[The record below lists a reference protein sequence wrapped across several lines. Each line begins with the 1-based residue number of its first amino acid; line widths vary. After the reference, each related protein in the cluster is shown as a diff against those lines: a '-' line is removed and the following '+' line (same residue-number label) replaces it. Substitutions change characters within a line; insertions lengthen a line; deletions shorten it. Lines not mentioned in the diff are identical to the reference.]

1 MKNIISAFFAAVLAL
16 SLVACGSSD
25 DPLSREENSTDIP
38 PSQTEALEGSDTDEP
53 PQTASDAVMPTFQ
66 KTATITETVLVDEC
80 DVRITATELS
90 YSDYSAELALTI
102 ENNSEKD
109 LSFTSN
115 TVGYGCNSVNGY
127 MVKDGYLNCDVAAG
141 KKANDTISI
150 SYDTLMLYGI
160 FEIADMEVGFNISDS
175 DYNHIYS
182 GVGQVKTSASDG
194 YDYDMPSYRENIVS
208 EAAQNTY
215 HYTVPYFSDE
225 ILHDQDGFAV
235 VSSGLMINREG
246 EEALLLEVE
255 NSSAEPV
262 TVITSGICLNG
273 LSINSSAWSYD
284 TINPGKTSVVNLAL
298 SGMLNSSHWDAY
310 GIKDV
315 GTVSL
320 TMHFQNTDGKD
331 VSAPAAISIVNP
343 NGTPSFDKEGQE
355 VYHANDIRFVMKG
368 VVREAAEGGGD
379 MDILLLV
386 ENNRTDRISLR
397 EVYDSFSANGYMM
410 DCTMSSAAMEGGAC
424 AAFVIGL
431 RETDLEENKI
441 AGPDD
446 LGEIEFSV
454 SIEDE
459 HGYEIEEATVNI
471 NHVQ

>member
-1 MKNIISAFFAAVLAL
+1 MKNIVSTFLTTVLIL
-16 SLVACGSSD
+16 SLAACGTSD
-25 DPLSREENSTDIP
+25 DLPSQEENSTDIP
-38 PSQTEALEGSDTDEP
+38 SSQTEAPEELKTDEP
-53 PQTASDAVMPTFQ
+53 PQTAGDAVLPVFQ

-80 DVRITATELS
+80 DVRITATELG

-127 MVKDGYLNCDVAAG
+127 MVEDGYLNCDVAAG

-160 FEIADMEVGFNISDS
+160 FEIADMEIGFNISDS

-182 GVGQVKTSASDG
+182 GVGQVKTSASDSYA
-194 YDYDMPSYRENIVS
+194 YDLPSYRESIVS

-215 HYTVPYFSDE
+215 HYAVPYFSDE
-225 ILHDQDGFAV
+225 VLHEQDGFAV
-235 VSSGLMINREG
+235 VSSGLMINRDG
-246 EEALLLEVE
+246 EEALLLEVV

-262 TVITSGICLNG
+262 TAVTSGICLNG

-284 TINPGKTSVVNLAL
+284 TINPGKTGVVNLVL
-298 SGMLNSSHWDAY
+298 SRMLNSSHWDAY

-320 TMHFQNTDGKD
+320 TMHFQNADGKD
-331 VSAPAAISIVNP
+331 LSTPAVISIVNP
-343 NGTPSFDKEGQE
+343 DGTSSFDKEGQE

-368 VVREAAEGGGD
+368 VAGETAEGGD

-397 EVYDSFSANGYMM
+397 EVYDSFSVNGYMM
-410 DCTMSSAAMEGGAC
+410 DCTMSSAAVEGGAC

-441 AGPDD
+441 AAPDD
-446 LGEIEFSV
+446 LEEIEFSV
-454 SIEDE
+454 NIEDE
-459 HGYEIEEATVNI
+459 HGNEIEEAKISI
-471 NHVQ
+471 NLIP